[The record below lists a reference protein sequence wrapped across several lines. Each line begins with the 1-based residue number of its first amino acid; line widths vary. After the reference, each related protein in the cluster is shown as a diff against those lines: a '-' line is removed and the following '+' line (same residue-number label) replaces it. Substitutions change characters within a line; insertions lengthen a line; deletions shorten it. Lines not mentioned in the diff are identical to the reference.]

1 MSDLTV
7 FLIVLLLRLFAPLL
21 ILRFPLPA
29 IVFALVL
36 DAADQTIF
44 QTFTDLN
51 LDSYQSYDK
60 ALDIHYLAIA
70 YIATFRNWR
79 NQMAVLVAIFL
90 WYYRLV
96 GVTLF
101 ELTEWRPLLLLFP
114 NTFEYYFI
122 AIAVVRLRWNDQSL
136 SDRSVIGIAA
146 AIWVF
151 IKLPQE
157 WWIHI
162 AQLDFTDFVK
172 EDLLGVATTASY
184 ADGFSNRPLVG
195 VAMLAVVAL
204 LISIAVVLWR
214 RAPEPDHPFTFDADA
229 VFRFDDRTRP
239 DAAPLRPWKEGLVE
253 KIALLTLMS
262 IIFGRAIPGA
272 TASIAETLAGVA
284 VIVVS
289 NALVTQWLR
298 QRGHTWRSVS
308 RAFVGNLVV
317 NGGLFVALALLV
329 PSSDEGSSALGTA
342 FFLFLLSLVI
352 ALFDRYRPTRVDLPP
367 LAWPSRSA

>member
-29 IVFALVL
+29 IVFALML

-162 AQLDFTDFVK
+162 A
-172 EDLLGVATTASY
+172 
-184 ADGFSNRPLVG
+184 
-195 VAMLAVVAL
+195 
-204 LISIAVVLWR
+204 
-214 RAPEPDHPFTFDADA
+214 
-229 VFRFDDRTRP
+229 
-239 DAAPLRPWKEGLVE
+239 
-253 KIALLTLMS
+253 
-262 IIFGRAIPGA
+262 
-272 TASIAETLAGVA
+272 
-284 VIVVS
+284 
-289 NALVTQWLR
+289 
-298 QRGHTWRSVS
+298 
-308 RAFVGNLVV
+308 
-317 NGGLFVALALLV
+317 
-329 PSSDEGSSALGTA
+329 
-342 FFLFLLSLVI
+342 
-352 ALFDRYRPTRVDLPP
+352 
-367 LAWPSRSA
+367 